1 MHILLVDDDSENC
14 LALAEVLR
22 AEGYSVNTASD
33 GHEALEVVKNESFDA
48 IISDALMPRMDGFV
62 LCRTLKADEM
72 YRHIPVIILTG
83 EYTDKSDAQFAM
95 SVGASEVVRK
105 TGNPDRL
112 LEALSKLSRGSMR
125 NKVSDG
131 IEEISHSNRMLP
143 EEEYLRGYSTVLVR
157 RLEAKMAEL
166 EEVNRKLIER
176 NVQLEHERKKYR
188 QLFISANDGLL
199 LVSQVSGAVLESN
212 VHARR
217 ILKLAETNLS
227 QTKLEELKPFGEVL
241 FKKISRGEPVQ
252 FEGSYE
258 SDGSRIFLD
267 ISGSST
273 GTEDNLYL
281 VILKN
286 ITRRKEWLERFIA
299 LDKLRALG
307 RLSQGLVHEIG
318 NPLNVISVNLQFLD
332 RSLDDNSSEKK
343 FAKAALAGVKAIENV
358 LRETMNFAQPQIPAK
373 SNLKLGVLLSEIAGL
388 ARSSLQRSKIDL
400 EIKQV
405 ATDDVVYADKSQLL
419 HAILNIVENS
429 IEAMPGGGKLL
440 FRLETSANGRE
451 VILKVSDT
459 GAGMDEDTVKLA
471 IEPFYTTKQEAT
483 GMGLSISNRLLELND
498 ASLGF
503 ETNPSAGTTVIVHFR
518 RERR

>member
-1 MHILLVDDDSENC
+1 MHILLVDDDSESC
-14 LALAEVLR
+14 LALAELLK

-33 GHEALEVVKNESFDA
+33 GHEALEVVKNEKFDA

-62 LCRTLKADEM
+62 LCRTLKADDV

-112 LEALSKLSRGSMR
+112 LAALSKLSQGSPGD
-125 NKVSDG
+125 KVSNG
-131 IEEISHSNRMLP
+131 SEEVGHRHRTLP
-143 EEEYLRGYSTVLVR
+143 EEEYLKGYSTVLVR
-157 RLEAKMAEL
+157 RLEAKMVEL

-188 QLFISANDGLL
+188 QLFVSANDGLL
-199 LVSQVSGAVLESN
+199 LVSQGTGVVVESN

-217 ILKLAETNLS
+217 ILKLAEKNLS
-227 QTKLEELKPFGEVL
+227 EMKLEELKPFGGL
-241 FKKISRGEPVQ
+241 LLKKISRGEPVQ

-258 SDGSRIFLD
+258 TDGSKIFLD
-267 ISGSST
+267 ISGAST

-281 VILKN
+281 IILKN

-332 RSLDDNSSEKK
+332 KSLDENSSERK
-343 FAKAALAGVKAIENV
+343 FAKSALAGVKAIENV
-358 LRETMNFAQPQIPAK
+358 MRETMNFAQPQIPAK
-373 SNLKLGVLLSEIAGL
+373 SNLKLGMLLSEIAGL
-388 ARSSLQRSKIDL
+388 ARASLQRSKINL
-400 EIKQV
+400 EIEQI
-405 ATDDVVYADKSQLL
+405 ATDDIVFADKSQLL

-429 IEAMPGGGKLL
+429 IEAMPNGGRLL
-440 FRLETSANGRE
+440 FKLENSVIGRE
-451 VILKVSDT
+451 IVLKISDT
-459 GAGMDEDTVKLA
+459 GTGMDEDAVKLA
-471 IEPFYTTKQEAT
+471 IEPFYTTKHGAT

-503 ETNPSAGTTVIVHFR
+503 EANPAAGTTVVVRFQ
-518 RERR
+518 RER